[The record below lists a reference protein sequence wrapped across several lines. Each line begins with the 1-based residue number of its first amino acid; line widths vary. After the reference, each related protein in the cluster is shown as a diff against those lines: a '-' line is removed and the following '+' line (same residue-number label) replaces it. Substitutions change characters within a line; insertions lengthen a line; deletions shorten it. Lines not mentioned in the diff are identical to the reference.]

1 MCNLKEYK
9 SPEMEELYNK
19 FTTRKIIFLVVAGIL
34 LVFLAI
40 WSTSL
45 GVVSLNLK
53 DVFNTIS
60 AKLFPFIE
68 VKTTRLSQIIVW
80 NLRLP
85 RILLAIIA
93 GAGLALAGT
102 VMQAIS
108 RNPLVSPFTIGI
120 SSAAGFGA
128 SLAIVLGVG
137 IIGPGKYLL
146 ILNAFFFALLAVF
159 LVYGIARIRGVLPE
173 TLILAGIAIMYLFSA
188 LTSLLQYIA
197 TAEELRGVVHW
208 LFGNLAVANWQ
219 NLLVVFIMS
228 LVCFPFAIRY
238 AWDLNSLIAGEEV
251 AISLGVNT
259 ARVRIISMILTTLIT
274 ATIVSFTGVIG
285 FICLVAPHITR
296 MIVGSDHRFLLPA
309 SCITGALL
317 LLGADTISRTIMQPI
332 ELPVGIVTSFL
343 GVPMFIYLL
352 LAKRRKYWQ

>member
-1 MCNLKEYK
+1 MYTLKKYK
-9 SPEMEELYNK
+9 RQGVEELYNK
-19 FTTRKIIFLVVAGIL
+19 FTIRKVIFLVVSGIL
-34 LVFLAI
+34 LIFFAI

-45 GVVSLNLK
+45 GVVSLNLQ
-53 DVFNTIS
+53 DVFNTILT
-60 AKLFPFIE
+60 KLFPFIKF
-68 VKTTRLSQIIVW
+68 KTTRLSQIIVW

-93 GAGLALAGT
+93 GAGFALSGT
-102 VMQAIS
+102 VMQGIM

-146 ILNAFFFALLAVF
+146 ILNAFFFALLSAF
-159 LVYGIARIRGVLPE
+159 LVYGIAKFRGVSPE

-197 TAEELRGVVHW
+197 TEEELRGVVHW

-219 NLLVVFIMS
+219 NLLIVFIVF
-228 LVCFPFAIRY
+228 LVCFPFIMRY
-238 AWDLNSLIAGEEV
+238 AWDLNCLIAGEET

-259 ARVRIISMILTTLIT
+259 GRVRIVSMILATFIT
-274 ATIVSFTGVIG
+274 ATIVCFTGVIG
-285 FICLVAPHITR
+285 FVCLVAPHITR
-296 MIVGSDHRFLLPA
+296 MIIGSDHRFLLPA

-317 LLGADTISRTIMQPI
+317 LLGADTIGRTIIQPVEI
-332 ELPVGIVTSFL
+332 PVGIVTSFL

-352 LAKRRKYWQ
+352 LTKRKKYWQ

>member
-1 MCNLKEYK
+1 MRGLKEHENLK
-9 SPEMEELYNK
+9 MEELYNK
-19 FTTRKIIFLVVAGIL
+19 FTLRKIIFVIVAGIL
-34 LVFLAI
+34 LIFLAI

-45 GVVSLNLK
+45 GVVSLNLR
-53 DVFNTIS
+53 DVSGVILV
-60 AKLFPFIE
+60 KIFPFVE
-68 VKTTRLSQIIVW
+68 FETSRLSQIIVW

-93 GAGLALAGT
+93 GAGFALAGT

-128 SLAIVLGVG
+128 SLAIVLGAG
-137 IIGPGKYLL
+137 IVGPGKYLL

-159 LVYGIARIRGVLPE
+159 LVYGIARIRGVSPE
-173 TLILAGIAIMYLFSA
+173 TLILSGIAIMYLFSA

-208 LFGNLAVANWQ
+208 LFGNLSVANWQ
-219 NLLVVFIMS
+219 NLLVVFIVS
-228 LVCFPFAIRY
+228 LICLPLIISY

-259 ARVRIISMILTTLIT
+259 ARVRIICMILATVIT
-274 ATIVSFTGVIG
+274 ATIVCFTGVIG

-296 MIVGSDHRFLLPA
+296 MIIGSDHRFLLPA

-317 LLGADTISRTIMQPI
+317 LLGADTIGRTIIQPI

-352 LAKRRKYWQ
+352 LAKRRKHWQ